1 MKKNPF
7 YRRNVAGKYSG
18 LKEKVAWQLSKRP
31 MSGSELATILRM
43 DATEIN
49 RMMRYYITENA
60 VVTITAGEWFRD
72 ESGFKDRIYTL
83 GRKAKRVAPRPTKSI
98 VVSLKSFKNASEEQR
113 QKNILAA
120 QRRARLIAA
129 GLYITE

>member
-1 MKKNPF
+1 MKKIPF
-7 YRRNVAGKYSG
+7 YRRNHGRNSG

-31 MSGSELATILRM
+31 MSGKELADIFRM
-43 DATEIN
+43 EPAELNSI
-49 RMMRYYITENA
+49 MRYYINENA
-60 VVTITAGEWFRD
+60 VATITAGEWFID
-72 ESGFKDRIYTL
+72 ESGFRDRIYTL
-83 GRKAKRVAPRPTKSI
+83 EKKAKRIAPRPTKTI
-98 VVSLKSFKNASEEQR
+98 VVSLKSFKNAGEEQR